1 MLFIGS
7 LQKPIVLHEINDR
20 IPLVIGL
27 NAMKSLN
34 IDVNEYETFI
44 NGYPVSFK
52 VVTVDKIEFC
62 SLSPK
67 LVKQVCLTKSRI
79 WAPNTSKAMTDRTF
93 SCCISHLV
101 TLIASRLFKSLGIV
115 VKTEVV

>member
-44 NGYPVSFK
+44 NGYPVPFK

-79 WAPNTSKAMTDRTF
+79 WAPNTSKAMTDKD
-93 SCCISHLV
+93 
-101 TLIASRLFKSLGIV
+101 LFLLHKPLGHANSKSLIQISSVNIGYFG
-115 VKTEVV
+115 